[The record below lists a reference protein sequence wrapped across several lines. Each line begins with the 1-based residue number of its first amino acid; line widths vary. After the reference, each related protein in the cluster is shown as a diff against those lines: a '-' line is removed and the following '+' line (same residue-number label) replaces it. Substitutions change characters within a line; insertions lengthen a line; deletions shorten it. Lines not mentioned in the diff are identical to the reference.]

1 MSTPVPAAPAAP
13 AVGAAPAAPAA
24 PAVGASPAV
33 VAPSDVAAAPAAD
46 LASSFLSKLGLTG
59 GRARGSRK
67 IRLPGEHMNL
77 QPSAPISGQKI
88 RKIKPFAFK
97 TSDQKKYLARLRSS
111 PCRSATQ
118 KKCKGRK
125 LRQSCKYARGTKRA
139 FCRRRSNKNYRA

>member
-1 MSTPVPAAPAAP
+1 MADKNSEPGPGPGPELGPGPEPELDDIDPATGLPRQSG
-13 AVGAAPAAPAA
+13 GAR
-24 PAVGASPAV
+24 
-33 VAPSDVAAAPAAD
+33 
-46 LASSFLSKLGLTG
+46 K
-59 GRARGSRK
+59 RK
-67 IRLPGEHMNL
+67 IRLGGEHMNL

-97 TSDQKKYLARLRSS
+97 TRDQKKYLARLRSS